1 MRRGYKPRRCMYT
14 VLSAVVGSTA
24 LAPYCVYANTSAA
37 NFQMREQVVDLVG
50 IMSVTDATAQVTR
63 ADFAEM
69 LVNASS
75 WRENLT
81 SVRRCRCLPMCRL
94 PIPMRR
100 LYPHCRFPG
109 LDEQDF

>member
-14 VLSAVVGSTA
+14 VLSAVVGSAA
-24 LAPYCVYANTSAA
+24 LAPYCVYANTSYA

-50 IMSVTDATAQVTR
+50 IMSITDSTAQVTR
-63 ADFAEM
+63 SDFAKM

-81 SVRRCRCLPMCRL
+81 SVAVSVFADVPASHPNAVYIRIAASQGWMSG
-94 PIPMRR
+94 
-100 LYPHCRFPG
+100 F
-109 LDEQDF
+109 